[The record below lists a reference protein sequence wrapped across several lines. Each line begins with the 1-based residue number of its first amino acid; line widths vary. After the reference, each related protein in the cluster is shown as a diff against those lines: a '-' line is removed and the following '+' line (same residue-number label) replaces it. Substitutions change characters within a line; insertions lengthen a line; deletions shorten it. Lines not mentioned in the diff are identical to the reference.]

1 LEEAK
6 KVELQSPFVEK
17 EVATTIAGMKAES
30 APGPNGFTITFLKHM
45 WAHIK
50 GEIMSMVHNFN
61 NNKLDPKD

>member
-50 GEIMSMVHNFN
+50 G
-61 NNKLDPKD
+61 